1 MGFTEIQIRRAFQDL
16 KKTETAASVE
26 SMVSRLVEKEFYTD
40 SDAETPQELS
50 SALGDHDTIVFKLS
64 DSKFNS
70 AI

>member
-50 SALGDHDTIVFKLS
+50 SA
-64 DSKFNS
+64 
-70 AI
+70 